1 MSGCVKAQLQ
11 FQIQHSHNLACA
23 AIIALRCFVKCHH
36 GQGVLPCA
44 CEMTDMNTSI
54 THGSCKPPVS
64 RPSLRHSTNASLGC
78 NRASCATRCMPSNF
92 KSPSVA
98 GPTFAMSA
106 SLRGGVIEAELAI
119 TRARGGV
126 IDAGLADTRA
136 YRGMIEAALADTRV
150 RRGVAETC
158 LDFFVPA
165 TPQA

>member
-1 MSGCVKAQLQ
+1 MCGCVKAHLQ
-11 FQIQHSHNLACA
+11 FQIQHCQCFACA
-23 AIIALRCFVKCHH
+23 AIIALRCFVKCHQ
-36 GQGVLPCA
+36 GQGLLPCA

-92 KSPSVA
+92 KSPCVA
-98 GPTFAMSA
+98 GPIFAISA
-106 SLRGGVIEAELAI
+106 SLRDGVIEAELAI
-119 TRARGGV
+119 TRAR
-126 IDAGLADTRA
+126 
-136 YRGMIEAALADTRV
+136 RGMIDAALADTRA

>member
-1 MSGCVKAQLQ
+1 
-11 FQIQHSHNLACA
+11 
-23 AIIALRCFVKCHH
+23 
-36 GQGVLPCA
+36 
-44 CEMTDMNTSI
+44 
-54 THGSCKPPVS
+54 
-64 RPSLRHSTNASLGC
+64 
-78 NRASCATRCMPSNF
+78 MPSNF

-136 YRGMIEAALADTRV
+136 YRGMIDAALADTRA
-150 RRGVAETC
+150 RRGVTETF
-158 LDFFVPA
+158 LDFFVSA

>member
-1 MSGCVKAQLQ
+1 M
-11 FQIQHSHNLACA
+11 
-23 AIIALRCFVKCHH
+23 R
-36 GQGVLPCA
+36 
-44 CEMTDMNTSI
+44 
-54 THGSCKPPVS
+54 
-64 RPSLRHSTNASLGC
+64 R
-78 NRASCATRCMPSNF
+78 NF

-106 SLRGGVIEAELAI
+106 SLRGGVIEAAVAI

-136 YRGMIEAALADTRV
+136 RRGMIDAGLADTRA

>member
-1 MSGCVKAQLQ
+1 M
-11 FQIQHSHNLACA
+11 
-23 AIIALRCFVKCHH
+23 R
-36 GQGVLPCA
+36 
-44 CEMTDMNTSI
+44 
-54 THGSCKPPVS
+54 
-64 RPSLRHSTNASLGC
+64 
-78 NRASCATRCMPSNF
+78 SNF

-119 TRARGGV
+119 KRARGGVIDAGLTDTRARRGV

-136 YRGMIEAALADTRV
+136 RC
-150 RRGVAETC
+150 GVAETC